1 MEALDT
7 RGWKIVPGHLDD
19 WNAKQGST
27 LRIELRGEIVGEIY
41 YDCARVALSQT
52 GKIVAIE
59 VDGLYAY
66 CLIHPEAL
74 RRSQD
79 SQPIQN

>member
-1 MEALDT
+1 MEVLDT
-7 RGWKIVPGHLDD
+7 RGWKMVPGHLDD

-41 YDCARVALSQT
+41 YDCARVALSET

-59 VDGLYAY
+59 VDGLYPYLPNSSRGASA
-66 CLIHPEAL
+66 II
-74 RRSQD
+74 
-79 SQPIQN
+79 PIQS